1 MKRILTALLLTTLTA
16 SALAQISSETNP
28 QANPQAVVTS
38 GRARFTVLT
47 DRMIR
52 IQYSASGKFEDRAT
66 FAVINRLL
74 PLASYTQREE
84 GDYLYIETSALTLRY
99 KKGSTISAS
108 LRSPNNLSITMRL
121 NGREVIWYPGKDD
134 ALNLKGTKRT
144 LDTASGDNQRP
155 DLEDG
160 IISRAGWAVIDESP
174 KTKRG
179 DGSVTFAFDKQ
190 VDGIDWVA
198 SPVDPNASD
207 WYFMGYGHEYKDA
220 IADYI
225 KIAGRQPMPPL
236 YALGYWYSKYQRYSQ
251 QDFLDFA
258 TETTTFR
265 WT

>member
-16 SALAQISSETNP
+16 SALAQISSEANP
-28 QANPQAVVTS
+28 QADPQAVVTS

-134 ALNLKGTKRT
+134 ALNLPAVTTSALIWRM
-144 LDTASGDNQRP
+144 ASSRVPDGRSSMSRQR
-155 DLEDG
+155 
-160 IISRAGWAVIDESP
+160 RN
-174 KTKRG
+174 
-179 DGSVTFAFDKQ
+179 
-190 VDGIDWVA
+190 VA
-198 SPVDPNASD
+198 TV
-207 WYFMGYGHEYKDA
+207 
-220 IADYI
+220 
-225 KIAGRQPMPPL
+225 R
-236 YALGYWYSKYQRYSQ
+236 
-251 QDFLDFA
+251 
-258 TETTTFR
+258 
-265 WT
+265 